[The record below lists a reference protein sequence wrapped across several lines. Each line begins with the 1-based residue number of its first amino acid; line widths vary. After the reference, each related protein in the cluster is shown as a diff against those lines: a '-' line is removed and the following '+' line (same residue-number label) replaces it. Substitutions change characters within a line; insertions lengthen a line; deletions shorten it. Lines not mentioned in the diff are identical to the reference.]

1 MTDGTGIRRARRESL
16 AERRERRGAVDDP
29 AAVLD
34 AAARFLEAR
43 SRSVAEVRRRLTGAG
58 YRAELVDGA
67 IARLLEIGILDDE
80 VFARLWV
87 ESRDRAHPRGE
98 AALRR
103 ELRLKGVEPAV
114 IDAVLAERDSP
125 SDGGERDEATDDGEG
140 GDPTDGDDR
149 RELGRGSAT
158 ADSTAADR
166 LLARSAR
173 TLARVADARV
183 RRQRAYALL
192 ARHGFDPDTASDAV
206 RRFLTESDPA

>member
-1 MTDGTGIRRARRESL
+1 M
-16 AERRERRGAVDDP
+16 
-29 AAVLD
+29 
-34 AAARFLEAR
+34 
-43 SRSVAEVRRRLTGAG
+43 TGAG
-58 YRAELVDGA
+58 YRAELVEGA
-67 IARLLEIGILDDE
+67 IGRLLDIGILDDE

-114 IDAVLAERDSP
+114 IDGVLAERDSP
-125 SDGGERDEATDDGEG
+125 SDGGERDDPSVG
-140 GDPTDGDDR
+140 GDR
-149 RELGRGSAT
+149 HALGRGSST

-206 RRFLTESDPA
+206 RRFLAEPDPT